1 MKRTFIVVLMA
12 AVLMFSFSS
21 AALAGNAPEVHKT
34 YYFDYVD
41 YDYYYHN
48 HRHHQVDFVDYQL
61 LIRYF
66 EDRNV
71 YVFDYED
78 FLEWL
83 EQLKE
88 KNHSF
93 GTVHLQ
99 GYKNGVAQYK

>member
-1 MKRTFIVVLMA
+1 MKRTFVVVLMA

-34 YYFDYVD
+34 YYFDYVGYE
-41 YDYYYHN
+41 YDNFN
-48 HRHHQVDFVDYQL
+48 HHHHVDFVDYQL
-61 LIRYF
+61 LSRYF
-66 EDRNV
+66 EDRNTH
-71 YVFDYED
+71 VFDYED